1 MKRFLIGCSLLA
13 AVLLCT
19 CTDTNIYHQNMEPNI
34 PNKVAISGTV
44 CTDDPA
50 QRQFPVKV
58 MFIVDTSGS
67 MADSD
72 PELQRQYAVEDI
84 INRYVASPNYTFA
97 IIKFAGEPMQLTD
110 GYTKN
115 LAILNEAVAQLGS
128 VDPCLTG
135 GGCRDWY
142 SALSLANSVYTGDVL
157 TTNPGTRSR
166 TRYVFI
172 FVANGPPHLPLNP
185 VQGCDEKCRLVGM
198 VDEMVDFG
206 LDNGAAEVGFHT
218 VQLDWCTGTCQ
229 GTADVRY
236 CNSTILCPADCAGTE
251 VCENPQK
258 ICSDD
263 HSVACSD
270 GDGFCSGQGLG
281 SCSPEWLCTGDHQ
294 TGCDGDSIC
303 TDAGAGRCEFLR
315 VCNTD
320 PSVECVR
327 DENCCPTFVCQ
338 YPPPTICEPSFDDY
352 TAELL
357 SALAF
362 KGQGEYTRFT
372 LGPQLNFWTLDFDT
386 TQSVFVKKAFI
397 ITNVN
402 VKALNGEVMA
412 DSDGDGMSDLEEEC
426 YGEILS
432 GECRDISRCRCT
444 LDVWDNDTNPL
455 GTDTNPIL
463 SDTDGDMLN
472 DMLETRFATVN
483 LDPLRMDLPQACY
496 GLEFPYKDRDADTLN
511 DCEEKLIGTDHTL
524 FDTDRDGYPDQV
536 EFRAGTNYL
545 QPDHL
550 KDSDMD
556 GLANGIELEIH
567 LDPQSNDIQARSGEA
582 YRYKVIDEGLR
593 VVPYTSQPHLLSG
606 VEVTDVSGRSEA
618 GSGTL
623 FYYPAGA
630 GRPYPTMAWRDPRHG
645 LPGVEV
651 EITQSGVYV
660 LYSSCSCVQEC
671 PAPCDPGDW
680 CNPMTGVCSPDQ
692 CTKINCA
699 STERCDPASGRCFAD
714 CTLSDCALGQ
724 RCDPLLGKCLTD
736 RCLNISCPAG
746 KDCDAEAGVCAQPPC
761 QGWSSCPGGTR
772 VNQDEKPPW
781 ITVQVDWDLLPQA
794 GYWCD
799 GSPDNEPCQSDGD
812 CPQNSY
818 CRIRENIVVGLAH
831 KNCISFKVKNIT
843 LVETLAVDE
852 DFGPGYNNIYAY
864 FAQTPLD
871 NPYAY
876 SIFRAALRQIRFYEG
891 VKDPDW
897 AEIPLGDGDFFAI
910 EEK

>member
-1 MKRFLIGCSLLA
+1 MKRLLVGFLLLVP
-13 AVLLCT
+13 VLLCT
-19 CTDTNIYHQNMEPNI
+19 CTDTNIYHQSREPNI

-50 QRQFPVKV
+50 QRQFPVRV

-115 LAILNEAVAQLGS
+115 LAVLNEAVAQLGS
-128 VDPCLTG
+128 VDPCVTG
-135 GGCRDWY
+135 GGCRDWQ
-142 SALSLANSVYTGDVL
+142 SALSLANSVFTGDVL

-172 FVANGPPHLPLNP
+172 YVANGPPHSPLPT

-198 VDEMVDFG
+198 VDEMVTFG
-206 LDNGAAEVGFHT
+206 LDNGAAEVAFHA
-218 VQLDWCTGTCQ
+218 VQLDWCTGTCDM
-229 GTADVRY
+229 GTPDIRY
-236 CNSTILCPADCAGTE
+236 CNSTTPCPADCAGTE
-251 VCENPQK
+251 VCETPQK
-258 ICSDD
+258 LCSDD
-263 HSVACSD
+263 HSVGCSD
-270 GDGFCSGQGLG
+270 GDGFCQGQSLG
-281 SCSPEWLCTGDHQ
+281 NCSPEWLCTGDHV

-303 TDAGAGRCEFLR
+303 QDAGAGRCEFLR

-327 DENCCPTFVCQ
+327 NEECCPTFACL
-338 YPPPTICEPSFDDY
+338 YPSFCDPAFDDY

-357 SALAF
+357 SAMSF
-362 KGQGEYTRFT
+362 KGQGEYVRFT

-402 VKALNGEVMA
+402 VKALNGEIME
-412 DSDGDGMSDLEEEC
+412 DSDGDGMSDEEEEC
-426 YGEILS
+426 YGEILA
-432 GECRDISRCRCT
+432 GECRDIARCNCT

-463 SDTDGDMLN
+463 VDTDGDMLN

-550 KDSDMD
+550 KDTDMD

-567 LDPQSNDIQARSGEA
+567 LDPQSNDINARSGEA
-582 YRYKVIDEGLR
+582 YRYKVVDEGLR

-606 VEVTDVSGRSEA
+606 VEITDVSGRSAA

-623 FYYPAGA
+623 FYYPAGS
-630 GRPYPTMAWRDPRHG
+630 GRPYPTMAWRDPSHG
-645 LPGVEV
+645 LPGMEV
-651 EITQSGVYV
+651 EIAQSGVYV
-660 LYSSCSCVQEC
+660 LYSSCSCVKEC
-671 PAPCDPGDW
+671 PGSCPSGEFCDPNYG
-680 CNPMTGVCSPDQ
+680 Q
-692 CTKINCA
+692 CVTDPCVLINCA
-699 STERCDPASGRCFAD
+699 STEKCDPSSGRCFAD
-714 CTLSDCALGQ
+714 CTLSDCDMGQ

-746 KDCDAEAGVCAQPPC
+746 KSCDPEAGVCARSPC
-761 QGWSSCPGGTR
+761 EGWSSCPGGTR
-772 VNQDEKPPW
+772 VNRDEKPPW
-781 ITVQVDWDLLPQA
+781 ITVEVSWDLLPQA
-794 GYWCD
+794 GFWCD
-799 GSPDNEPCQSDGD
+799 GSPDNDPCQSDSD
-812 CPQNSY
+812 CPQNSV

-843 LVETLAVDE
+843 LVQTLAVDE

-876 SIFRAALRQIRFYEG
+876 SIFRAALRQIRYYNGE
-891 VKDPDW
+891 KDPDW